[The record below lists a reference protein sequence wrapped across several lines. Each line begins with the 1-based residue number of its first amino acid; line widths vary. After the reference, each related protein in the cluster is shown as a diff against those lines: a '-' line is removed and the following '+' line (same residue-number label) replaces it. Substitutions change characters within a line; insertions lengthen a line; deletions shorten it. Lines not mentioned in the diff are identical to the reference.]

1 MCQKLPVFFTYQTQG
16 YSARNRQGYFKYLLK
31 CSSKNG
37 INESVEKL
45 LSHGK
50 YHYLLRPLK
59 WSVAGLYELLSSPVH
74 LTSVNLRTD
83 PFSVVLWGFLL
94 RFGRNGVNFNIKIT
108 SSYGN
113 GFDRTFN
120 FTFLT
125 PRHSAE
131 FIVDRAF

>member
-1 MCQKLPVFFTYQTQG
+1 MHRRRKVSITFLRDIITPFTKYRTIWKQTQSSIPLS
-16 YSARNRQGYFKYLLK
+16 YIYKNNENKFKSLTERVQIRL
-31 CSSKNG
+31 
-37 INESVEKL
+37 VF
-45 LSHGK
+45 
-50 YHYLLRPLK
+50 
-59 WSVAGLYELLSSPVH
+59 SPVH

-125 PRHSAE
+125 QRHSAE
-131 FIVDRAF
+131 LILLTNLSIKLSFHSN

>member
-1 MCQKLPVFFTYQTQG
+1 MISYHWNVLTKSHCFISCLALYSSYKINLPKKTRMK
-16 YSARNRQGYFKYLLK
+16 AL
-31 CSSKNG
+31 
-37 INESVEKL
+37 SVICL
-45 LSHGK
+45 YITWLF
-50 YHYLLRPLK
+50 L
-59 WSVAGLYELLSSPVH
+59 VAKGTSPVH
-74 LTSVNLRTD
+74 LTGVNLRTD
-83 PFSVVLWGFLL
+83 SFSVVLWGFLL

-131 FIVDRAF
+131 LILLTNLSIKLSFHSN